1 MQNIEMWVVV
11 IAYLAAIVIIGFI
24 INRREKN
31 VGMDDYY
38 VSQRSLPPIVIAFS
52 LVATSQSGMVF
63 LGAPGTCYTAG
74 YAQMVWTCMV
84 GGVLGIMLCNL
95 VLGKPMRYLGERY
108 NSITLTDLLGDIYD
122 TKKLQLV
129 CVITLLIVST
139 FYCVVQWSSI
149 GNLFYALLGVN
160 YKWGVVIGL
169 LVVAVY
175 SALGG
180 NKSSTVVA
188 TVQLF
193 IAMLAVLYMFFLAL
207 YVGGG
212 LTSINEGIQKIDPNM
227 LKLTNENYSIWKAFG
242 FLIIYGV
249 GMIGQ
254 PAMATKFFSLK
265 NSKMLGAALALGVT
279 SYCFTILNPFAAWV
293 MRIRI
298 EGGELAALTSVDT
311 VIPRFVAVFA
321 NPYIGGLLIAGT
333 LSAIMSTSAALLITV
348 SSTFTNDLCAKMLH
362 KDLSGK
368 KGMFLAQIVTL
379 AAALISGLIA
389 LDPPD
394 TVWFIGNAAW
404 GAFAAVFTPAL
415 VLGLRWRRATKQG
428 AIASMWTGLVLIFG
442 LRALTYSGLW
452 TWPFSIDMSAC
463 VLLATFVI
471 HILVSLAT
479 PEQEKEWMP
488 RKKAEVL
495 AMYNHTR

>member
-11 IAYLAAIVIIGFI
+11 LVYLATIIIIGFA

-31 VGMDDYY
+31 VGMNDYY

-122 TKKLQLV
+122 TRKLQV
-129 CVITLLIVST
+129 VSVITLLVVST

-149 GNLFYALLGVN
+149 GNLFLALLGVD

-169 LVVAVY
+169 IVVAVY

-227 LKLTNENYSIWKAFG
+227 LTLTNENYSAWKAFG
-242 FLIIYGV
+242 FVIIYAV

-293 MRIRI
+293 MRIKI
-298 EGGELAALTSVDT
+298 EGGELEALTAVDT
-311 VIPRFVAVFA
+311 VIPKFVAVFA

-348 SSTFTNDLCAKMLH
+348 SSTFTNDLCVKMLH

-368 KGMFLAQIVTL
+368 KGMTIAQIVTL
-379 AAALISGLIA
+379 VAALVSGLIA

-404 GAFAAVFTPAL
+404 GAFAAGFTPAL

-428 AIASMWTGLVLIFG
+428 AITSMWVGLILIFG
-442 LRALTYSGLW
+442 LRALTYSGIW
-452 TWPFSIDMSAC
+452 TWPLEIDMSAC
-463 VLLATFVI
+463 VLIATFLV
-471 HILVSLAT
+471 HIVVSLTT

-488 RKKAEVL
+488 RKKAAVI
-495 AMYNHTR
+495 AAYNEK